1 MAELPEGFILE
12 DGGLPAGFQLEGAPQ
27 GAQGIKGAAVYGL
40 QGAMRG
46 LTSPLDI
53 PGQLMNL
60 VTGRQDRTLGQTV
73 RQAIGGAQERVG
85 AATGLSEPGTRYQYE
100 TIQEIPPEFRPSARA
115 GEASGAALPFIGGLS
130 LAARGAPIAQTVE
143 RALAAPATTG
153 VGAAGAQ
160 AVRQMVADAAS
171 NPYFLASQLPAT
183 VGASLGAYG
192 AEVVAP
198 GSELAQMAGQFGGG
212 LLGAAGAAAGLAGG
226 RAGAGQFAAA
236 IPGTDEA
243 ARVTAGRQLAPLL
256 QQAGETPEQ
265 IIQRLRTPD
274 VVQGALPAELAQSRA
289 ITGVQRYLAG
299 SDTELANALA
309 ASREQVAQNIQT
321 GVREAFQ
328 PGPTQALT
336 QAAATRQK
344 AFNQRLDDL
353 VSSAETRAQAAVAQT
368 EAAGAG
374 RVAAVR
380 GAASEQAGR
389 AAEAAAPIAPL
400 TPGQAR
406 GLNVQARTILEDALS
421 NARSEERQLW
431 RQVPRNIE
439 IQPVRTLSAY
449 DELRAGMIPEERM
462 PGVIDNVMR
471 RYRLA
476 ADDLGEG
483 VSPLEREARAFS
495 AGRAGKDQ
503 RPITS
508 GELLQLRSSL
518 LEQARDFRAQNN
530 FSDARRAR
538 VLADSVLDD
547 LEAIGG
553 NAAATA
559 RDFSRALNDRF
570 SRSFAGDVLGTK
582 PSGAERVRPELTL
595 EAATTGQPE
604 RVAAQLSELRTAV
617 ADQGPAMQ
625 AIQQDFLRT
634 LTERIID
641 PTTGAVIPRRADAFI
656 RDNAAILE
664 QFPQVRDSIRRAA
677 EAQRAAETAGAAV
690 PTAEKAAAQSVSEIQ
705 KQGDKAVR
713 DILKQTGDA
722 SKAADRAAA
731 FARVLAAGENPQNAV
746 ASAISS
752 ANPVRELTRLSTLAL
767 RGGAEA
773 VGGLR
778 AATMRYAVD
787 QATSRASGLSYGKL
801 SEILTDAVS
810 DRGLSVLGTLERNKI
825 LTGTQRTQIE
835 GLVKRGI
842 EREIADTTGIEVNKF
857 GTAYGQAIELAARVV
872 GANAGSALS
881 TGGGASMQTAN
892 IMSGYFRNLV
902 SKLPADKVNAVMA
915 NALKSDSPDEL
926 IAILERAAQ
935 FTTSGGQRAI
945 DPMTREALSAMRV
958 LLVAPG
964 VESERPPGGAA
975 AFRPEMLG
983 RR

>member
-12 DGGLPAGFQLEGAPQ
+12 DGGLPAGFQLEDASQ

-46 LTSPLDI
+46 LTSPLDL

-85 AATGLSEPGTRYQYE
+85 AATGLSAPGARYQYE
-100 TIQEIPPEFRPSARA
+100 TIEEIPPEFRASARA

-212 LLGAAGAAAGLAGG
+212 LLGAAGVAAGLAGG
-226 RAGAGQFAAA
+226 RAGAGQFATA

-256 QQAGETPEQ
+256 QQAGEAPEQ

-328 PGPTQALT
+328 PGQMQALT
-336 QAAATRQK
+336 QAATTQK
-344 AFNQRLDDL
+344 RAFDQRLDSL
-353 VSSAETRAQAAVAQT
+353 ITNAENKAQALIKRTSEAG
-368 EAAGAG
+368 EAAVGGA
-374 RVAAVR
+374 RQIAAQR
-380 GAASEQAGR
+380 AGE
-389 AAEAAAPIAPL
+389 AAEAVAPIAPL
-400 TPGQAR
+400 TSGQAR
-406 GLNVQARTILEDALS
+406 GLNVQATNLVEDAVAK
-421 NARSEERQLW
+421 ARAEERQLY
-431 RQVPRNIE
+431 RNVPKEDPILPQAGVNK
-439 IQPVRTLSAY
+439 Y
-449 DELRAGMIPEERM
+449 DELRSDMLPEENM
-462 PGVIDNVMR
+462 PGIVDRVFS
-471 RYRLA
+471 RYK
-476 ADDLGEG
+476 
-483 VSPLEREARAFS
+483 S
-495 AGRAGKDQ
+495 AVEKQ
-503 RPITS
+503 EPVTS
-508 GELLQLRSSL
+508 GELLKLRSSL
-518 LEQARDFRAQNN
+518 LEYAREFRAQNN
-530 FSDARRAR
+530 FKDARIAQQLSDA
-538 VLADSVLDD
+538 VLDD
-547 LEAIGG
+547 LSTLGSPEIQ
-553 NAAATA
+553 TA
-559 RDFSRALNDRF
+559 LAFSRALNDRL
-570 SRSFAGDVLGTK
+570 SRSFAGDILGTK
-582 PSGAERVRPELTL
+582 PSGARRIRPELTL
-595 EAATTGQPE
+595 EAATSGQPE

-690 PTAEKAAAQSVSEIQ
+690 PTAEKAAAQAVSEVQ

-722 SKAADRAAA
+722 SKAADRTAA

-746 ASAISS
+746 ASAIAS

-767 RGGAEA
+767 RGGQEA

-810 DRGLSVLGTLERNKI
+810 DRGLSILGTLERNKI
-825 LTGTQRTQIE
+825 LTGPQRTQIE

-872 GANAGSALS
+872 GANAGSAFS

-935 FTTSGGQRAI
+935 FTPSGGQRVI

-964 VESERPPGGAA
+964 AESERPPGGAA